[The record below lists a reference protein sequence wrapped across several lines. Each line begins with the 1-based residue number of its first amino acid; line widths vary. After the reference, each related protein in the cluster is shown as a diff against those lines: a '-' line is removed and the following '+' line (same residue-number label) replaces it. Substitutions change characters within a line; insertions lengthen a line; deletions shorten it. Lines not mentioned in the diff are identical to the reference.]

1 MSSFRG
7 AAVVAS
13 RATAMTSP
21 FAASRPHS
29 RANCPAR
36 RRSSVAAPASALQ
49 PVATFLEHAATW
61 NPDNRAARAIS
72 AERDSEVT
80 VSTGSLLPSFTRAPI
95 TRATNTRSRPRTSS
109 GCASYGTPAQIV
121 TTIDSL
127 SQTVITPQNQVD
139 ASLAITVAAQHRE
152 LGPALG
158 REAPAGGGKRR
169 RSDDAAGRGEGS
181 AQGLLPARSLEAL
194 SEAATKSLEISRNN
208 LKIARDKDANGTG
221 SELDV
226 QRASPTRHAPAC
238 RHCSRAGGRRFA
250 ERPVR
255 PERDRSRT
263 IRPSRR
269 TTFTKKRHSH
279 VARRRSQDAAGRRR
293 RSTREAATPQRA
305 QQRRCGSPRS
315 QPSRR
320 EAEQRDR
327 VLRRTHRDVRRPAR
341 RNDPARHDD
350 RRADPRRQ
358 RAAAAARGRGQGA
371 PGVGG
376 RDLQGL
382 ATDRADVAQA
392 RSARAQ
398 VGATQLAAKL
408 AEQRYENGVATQL
421 DVLGARQDAFEAD
434 VVRIQADADLAYARV
449 ALRID
454 SGSFRASSNER

>member
-1 MSSFRG
+1 MTFPLSPRRALTLVRTVPL
-7 AAVVAS
+7 AAALL
-13 RATAMTSP
+13 SP
-21 FAASRPHS
+21 R
-29 RANCPAR
+29 
-36 RRSSVAAPASALQ
+36 PASALQ

-80 VSTGSLLPSFTRAPI
+80 VSTGSLLPSFTASADYTRNQYEI
-95 TRATNTRSRPRTSS
+95 TAKDLFPVALPT
-109 GCASYGTPAQIV
+109 GTPAQIV

-139 ASLAITVAAQHRE
+139 ASLAITVPLLNIASWD
-152 LGPALG
+152 
-158 REAPAGGGKRR
+158 R
-169 RSDDAAGRGEGS
+169 RSAAKHRLAAGNAEEATTRLVVAKGVLRVYYQLVG
-181 AQGLLPARSLEAL
+181 LEAL

-226 QRASPTRHAPAC
+226 QRAVADEARAQHAVTAAELEVVDLRRDLYALSGIEAEPSGAFPEDDL
-238 RHCSRAGGRRFA
+238 HEEAPLATWLGGA
-250 ERPVR
+250 HKMPQVEG
-255 PERDRSRT
+255 
-263 IRPSRR
+263 
-269 TTFTKKRHSH
+269 
-279 VARRRSQDAAGRRR
+279 A
-293 RSTREAATPQRA
+293 RSTREAADAAARA
-305 QQRRCGSPRS
+305 AKTMWLPTVAAVAGERLSNATAFSAGHTATYVAQLVATIRLDTTIVAQTHAGS
-315 QPSRR
+315 
-320 EAEQRDR
+320 A
-327 VLRRTHRDVRRPAR
+327 
-341 RNDPARHDD
+341 
-350 RRADPRRQ
+350 
-358 RAAAAARGRGQGA
+358 AAAAARAAEDKARQA
-371 PGVGG
+371 SE
-376 RDLQGL
+376 DAIYKDWQQI
-382 ATDRADVAQA
+382 RADVAQA